1 MSTST
6 SESFIMKMQNDKKY
20 IVLILLVIGLILNLS
35 YVASPTVQQ
44 TEAYASTLAIFIFI
58 VGIII
63 RILVSNGGGTQF
75 IILGFDLV
83 AVLLYVLFTNSIEVY
98 LTNIIRTILL
108 IGIITVGIATA
119 NNLVGQYINR
129 FSRHIYAKFFI
140 DLILYIPCMFSDF
153 IAGVKTEYGLTSS
166 VTFILLGLEAVFIT
180 LYVLLPKILE
190 LSIQSKDGVTVIEKP
205 LFLDVETSPTFI
217 DDRLTSLARYNDLG
231 QTISRL
237 DYDKNT
243 MNINYAFSMWVFLNQ
258 QNKQN
263 SESLNVFSYSD
274 SYPQVYVTTRCQVT
288 GNDIYI
294 IKLYALD
301 TGYEFKSPNQKW
313 NNFIFNYNDN
323 KIDLFVNG
331 NLEKTTSRS
340 TTNIQSNSKIKIG
353 ADNGLYGAICNVRY
367 FKTPLSKNTIV
378 NSYNFLMKQN
388 PPINNI
394 V

>member
-1 MSTST
+1 MT
-6 SESFIMKMQNDKKY
+6 NDKKY
-20 IVLILLVIGLILNLS
+20 IVLILLVIALILNLFH
-35 YVASPTVQQ
+35 VASPTVQQ
-44 TEAYASTLAIFIFI
+44 TEAYASTLALFVFIIGF
-58 VGIII
+58 II
-63 RILVSNGGGTQF
+63 RILITSGGGGTTS
-75 IILGFDLV
+75 IIFGF
-83 AVLLYVLFTNSIEVY
+83 AMITVLLYVLFTNSIEVY
-98 LTNIIRTILL
+98 VTNIIRTLL
-108 IGIITVGIATA
+108 LLGIITVGLATA
-119 NNLVGQYINR
+119 NNLVGQYINK
-129 FSRHIYAKFFI
+129 FSRNIYVKFLI
-140 DLILYIPCMFSDF
+140 DLILYIPCMVSDF
-153 IAGVKTEYGLTSS
+153 IAGAKSEYGLTSS
-166 VTFILLGLEAVFIT
+166 VTFMLLGLETAFIA
-180 LYVLLPKILE
+180 LYVLLPKLFA
-190 LSIQSKDGVTVIEKP
+190 LSIQSKDGVSVIEKP
-205 LFLDVETSPTFI
+205 LFLDVETAPMFI

-263 SESLNVFSYSD
+263 NSPLNVFSYGD
-274 SYPQVYVTTRCQVT
+274 SYPQVYVTTRCPVT
-288 GNDIYI
+288 GDDVYI

-313 NNFIFNYNDN
+313 NNIVFNYNDN

-331 NLEKTTSRS
+331 NLEKTTTRS
-340 TTNIQSNSKIKIG
+340 TTNIPTNSMIKIG

-367 FKTPLSKNTIV
+367 FKTPLPKNTIV